1 MIRPDSIIR
10 LPVIWNR
17 KILLSDRHLIMFI
30 QIIIITQEIRRVIQI
45 PEQVQLVQFV
55 IFVRLFGVQIVVVN
69 AWAEICADA
78 VN

>member
-1 MIRPDSIIR
+1 
-10 LPVIWNR
+10 
-17 KILLSDRHLIMFI
+17 MFI

-69 AWAEICADA
+69 AWAEICADV